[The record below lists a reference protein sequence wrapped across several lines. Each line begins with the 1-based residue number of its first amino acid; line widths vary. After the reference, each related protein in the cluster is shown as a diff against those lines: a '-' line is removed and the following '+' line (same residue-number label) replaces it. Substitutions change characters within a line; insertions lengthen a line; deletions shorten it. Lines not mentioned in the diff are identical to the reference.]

1 MHGSKREIALQ
12 ICIYQVR
19 LKLNVC
25 TIRSALTLGKD
36 GAISYSLKVSELI
49 PTPTPHFFFPAVCP
63 KIYSYCRKAQ
73 TMQGTGLRPAV
84 CLYLQQALL
93 SEFPDIVCPCYYIQP
108 PIPTPTPTGSQG
120 AGRSCRRNLTLAQS
134 LTPKSKP

>member
-36 GAISYSLKVSELI
+36 GAISYSLKVSEL
-49 PTPTPHFFFPAVCP
+49 TPDPYPSFFFPC
-63 KIYSYCRKAQ
+63 
-73 TMQGTGLRPAV
+73 
-84 CLYLQQALL
+84 
-93 SEFPDIVCPCYYIQP
+93 
-108 PIPTPTPTGSQG
+108 
-120 AGRSCRRNLTLAQS
+120 S
-134 LTPKSKP
+134 LP